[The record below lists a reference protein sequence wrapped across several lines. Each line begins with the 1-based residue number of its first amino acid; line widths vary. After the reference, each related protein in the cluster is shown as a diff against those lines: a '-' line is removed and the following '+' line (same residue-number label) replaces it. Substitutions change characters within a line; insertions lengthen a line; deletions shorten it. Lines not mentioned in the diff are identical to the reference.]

1 MLRVTVICISLSA
14 HDILPFGLKRN
25 CLESAERASPVP
37 RRFARRFELERAGV
51 GGIPVVLAEVVLM
64 RLTPPSAFLAWVW
77 YAFYVQ
83 AEFPPCLKVK
93 DGSKGTLY
101 ACIIFSKVLL

>member
-1 MLRVTVICISLSA
+1 MKNRCWVKVITRGIFQQADQFQDGPHGALSQSSQV
-14 HDILPFGLKRN
+14 LVEF
-25 CLESAERASPVP
+25 
-37 RRFARRFELERAGV
+37 
-51 GGIPVVLAEVVLM
+51 PVVLAEVVLM